1 MSTTL
6 GERVIE
12 AVAALLE
19 SVRIVDGWL
28 TESGSDVRREEVGV
42 EIADGSA
49 WISTINT
56 RELDLSPPSNA
67 PVVRAV
73 RRFTLS
79 HGVQIDTYAR
89 LQDGDRPGS
98 LIHRIAADHR
108 RVIATDSG
116 ALSDPEGRLGVIELV
131 STEPIREG
139 LGGGVIG
146 VRTQINIT
154 HIEAWGDPSQAL

>member
-49 WISTINT
+49 WISTISAMPASTPGTMPAANSAGT
-56 RELDLSPPSNA
+56 EA
-67 PVVRAV
+67 PG
-73 RRFTLS
+73 T
-79 HGVQIDTYAR
+79 
-89 LQDGDRPGS
+89 
-98 LIHRIAADHR
+98 
-108 RVIATDSG
+108 
-116 ALSDPEGRLGVIELV
+116 
-131 STEPIREG
+131 STE
-139 LGGGVIG
+139 
-146 VRTQINIT
+146 
-154 HIEAWGDPSQAL
+154 